1 MVTPTEDEGEDF
13 FASTPP
19 DSSATTTAKAES
31 SSQPL
36 TSLFRGEEEE
46 EEEEEEQQDGKV
58 MFPFFKDEKEKEDW
72 IKETMRLED
81 EDRDFMEAEYERE
94 LDRKPKQTRKK
105 RSNTPPA
112 ESSTKKTNSR
122 SPPANSADKRRKIE
136 NPTSRAPENKSNQS
150 IRLPTSLNEQS
161 RDGWHYRFIGS
172 FVVSAYSLS
181 KGRNYAKQGDRVRIE
196 RQTPKG
202 AKPSENGN
210 GRTSNGIGKKQTTLS
225 FGGTKPKKVKEDYI
239 VRFVNMKGFEIG
251 RIPKEAS
258 PWMSRAIDNEAA
270 RFEGI
275 VVDCPESL
283 TVGCDI
289 LLEIRAYIL
298 KSAFTL
304 SPANGQTSFGSRS
317 REDVASSAWGAET
330 QETEEEKKI
339 RERKSSL
346 LRLFRAC
353 TLRANKT
360 SSILTKSRDEAEKE
374 PLSSPVRTTP
384 INGNSP
390 APAQNGTK
398 PNSREGTPPEV
409 DDGTEITENQLDSV
423 YDRAQRND
431 MSLPEVEP
439 NPDFALTLRAYQKQS
454 LGWMMKME
462 EKPNSRI
469 NERENQSEQ
478 DGESV
483 GLHPLWEEYI
493 FPVDDERM
501 YLLDSACSK
510 FYFNPYTGH
519 LSLKFPSAGRGARG
533 GILADEMGLGKTIQM
548 ASLIL
553 SNQPS
558 PDEEL
563 SEEEESE
570 TEEEDAK
577 KGPSYRQVSLK
588 SSFAAAAKGE
598 GGLTKADR
606 KEMFNMTS
614 SSRGRVTLVV
624 APMSLVGQWR
634 DEMERAIP
642 TMKTMLYYGESKGE
656 LISRLTAGTVDIV
669 ITTYGTLT
677 SEYGRYIIPNKSS
690 STLEIAP
697 LYAVDWLR
705 VILDEAHHIKN
716 KATKNSRAC
725 RDLTARRRWCLTGTP
740 IVNRLTDLFSLLRF
754 LRVQPWGDFAFFN
767 TFIAKPFMQK
777 NPKALE
783 IVQVVL
789 ESILI
794 RREKRMKDKD
804 GKPIVDLPP
813 KTTHMVRLPLTPL
826 ERQIYESVYDR
837 AHMQYQTLAAA
848 GTIARNFT
856 FMFSVLM
863 RLRQAVCHPLLVIQ
877 GNKKAKKTTNGGES
891 EVNESVLGQMEEKLN
906 ELVAAFQSGSDS
918 NEEGDK
924 KKVSVQALEELFGA
938 NGNEEEDD
946 DHSECPFCFEEK
958 SELLVMPCKHW
969 GCKPCIIEHIQRS
982 EEKGEDEIPCPT
994 CREGPVTLGNT
1005 ATVVRTRRN
1014 RIMEAIQN
1022 SQEAAKKED
1031 SLTIQPAVYFQDD
1044 KIRSSTKLEALVG
1057 HLNQLRYDDPTF
1069 KGVIFSQFTS
1079 FLDLVEVVLRK
1090 NHHPFVRL
1098 DGTVSQKDREA
1109 VLNAFSS
1116 SPKRMLILVS
1126 LRAGGVGLNL
1136 TAANHVWLL
1145 DCWWNASTEDQ
1156 AVDRI
1161 HRLGQTRPVHVH
1173 RYLIENSIE
1182 DRILAI
1188 QARKTALVGAA
1199 LAGSARGPD
1208 EKSEALQNLE
1218 LLFS

>member
-1 MVTPTEDEGEDF
+1 
-13 FASTPP
+13 
-19 DSSATTTAKAES
+19 
-31 SSQPL
+31 
-36 TSLFRGEEEE
+36 
-46 EEEEEEQQDGKV
+46 
-58 MFPFFKDEKEKEDW
+58 
-72 IKETMRLED
+72 
-81 EDRDFMEAEYERE
+81 
-94 LDRKPKQTRKK
+94 
-105 RSNTPPA
+105 
-112 ESSTKKTNSR
+112 
-122 SPPANSADKRRKIE
+122 
-136 NPTSRAPENKSNQS
+136 
-150 IRLPTSLNEQS
+150 
-161 RDGWHYRFIGS
+161 
-172 FVVSAYSLS
+172 
-181 KGRNYAKQGDRVRIE
+181 
-196 RQTPKG
+196 
-202 AKPSENGN
+202 
-210 GRTSNGIGKKQTTLS
+210 
-225 FGGTKPKKVKEDYI
+225 
-239 VRFVNMKGFEIG
+239 
-251 RIPKEAS
+251 
-258 PWMSRAIDNEAA
+258 MSRVIDNEAA
-270 RFEGI
+270 RFVGI
-275 VVDCPESL
+275 VVDCPDSL

-298 KSAFTL
+298 RSAFTL
-304 SPANGQTSFGSRS
+304 SQANGQMSFSSRS
-317 REDVASSAWGAET
+317 REEVASSAWGAET
-330 QETEEEKKI
+330 TETEEEKKI
-339 RERKSSL
+339 RQRKSSL

-353 TLRANKT
+353 TLRASKT
-360 SSILTKSRDEAEKE
+360 SSILKKSRDEVEME
-374 PLSSPVRTTP
+374 PTSSPVRTTP

-390 APAQNGTK
+390 APVQNGNSK
-398 PNSREGTPPEV
+398 SNSRDGTPPEA

-423 YDRAQRND
+423 YNRAQMND

-439 NPDFALTLRAYQKQS
+439 SPDFALTLRPYQKQS
-454 LGWMMKME
+454 LGWMLKME
-462 EKPNSRI
+462 EKPNGRL
-469 NERENQSEQ
+469 NERDKQSQGEQ
-478 DGESV
+478 DSV

-501 YLLDSACSK
+501 YLLDTAASK

-519 LSLKFPSAGRGARG
+519 LNLKFPSAGRGARG

-553 SNQPS
+553 TNQPS
-558 PDEEL
+558 PDEEV
-563 SEEEESE
+563 SDEDESE
-570 TEEEDAK
+570 IEEDDEDVK

-588 SSFAAAAKGE
+588 SSFAAASKAEKGP
-598 GGLTKADR
+598 LSSADR
-606 KEMFNMTS
+606 KELFKMTS
-614 SSRGRVTLVV
+614 SSRGRVSLVV

-656 LISRLTAGTVDIV
+656 LLSRLTAGTVDIV
-669 ITTYGTLT
+669 VTTYGTLT
-677 SEYGRYIIPNKSS
+677 SEYARYISPNKSG

-697 LYAVDWLR
+697 LYGVEWLR

-725 RDLTARRRWCLTGTP
+725 RDLSARRRWCLTGTP

-794 RREKRMKDKD
+794 RREKKMKDKD

-813 KTTHMVRLPLTPL
+813 KTTHMVHLPLTPL

-837 AHMQYQTLAAA
+837 AHMQYQTLTAA
-848 GTIARNFT
+848 GTISRNFT

-863 RLRQAVCHPLLVIQ
+863 RLRQAVCHPLLIIS
-877 GNKKAKKTTNGGES
+877 GNKKAKKVTDDKEGGD
-891 EVNESVLGQMEEKLN
+891 NDSVLGQTEEKLN
-906 ELVAAFQSGSDS
+906 ELIAAFQSGSDS
-918 NEEGDK
+918 NQEGDK
-924 KKVSVQALEELFGA
+924 KKVSVQALEELFGTKDRD
-938 NGNEEEDD
+938 EEDD
-946 DHSECPFCFEEK
+946 DHSECPFCFEER

-969 GCKPCIIEHIQRS
+969 GCKSCIIEHIQRS
-982 EEKGEDEIPCPT
+982 EEKGEDEILCPT

-1005 ATVVRTRRN
+1005 ATVIRTRRN
-1014 RIMEAIQN
+1014 RIMEAVQS
-1022 SQEAAKKED
+1022 SQEAAVKKKK
-1031 SLTIQPAVYFQDD
+1031 SITTQPEVYFQDD
-1044 KIRSSTKLEALVG
+1044 GIRSSTKLEALIG

-1090 NHHPFVRL
+1090 HHHPFVRL
-1098 DGTVSQKDREA
+1098 DGEVSQKDREA
-1109 VLNAFSS
+1109 VLKEFSNA
-1116 SPKRMLILVS
+1116 PKRMLILVS

-1136 TAANHVWLL
+1136 VAANHVWLL

-1188 QARKTALVGAA
+1188 QARKNALVGAA

-1208 EKSEALQNLE
+1208 DKSEALQNLE